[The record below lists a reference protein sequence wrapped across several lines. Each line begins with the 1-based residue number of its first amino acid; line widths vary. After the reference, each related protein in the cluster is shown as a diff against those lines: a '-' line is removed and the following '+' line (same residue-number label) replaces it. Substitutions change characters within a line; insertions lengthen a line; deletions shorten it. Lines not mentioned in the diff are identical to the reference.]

1 VKKKHSTT
9 FLVLCCLACA
19 VISVVFSILYVYES
33 AGGREGMKF
42 ISKINEVRSVI
53 DDTYV
58 GEPDWDEIADVAS
71 IGMVEAVG
79 DRWSYYL
86 TATQY
91 VDYMDSVNNIASG
104 IGISI
109 VLDEES
115 GEISII
121 SVSNNSPAEKA
132 GVVAGDVLLTVA
144 SQDVNGMLPADI
156 KTIVQSQDG
165 EFVITLRGADGQ
177 MKEATVKVETFFS
190 DPVSFKMLDNSA
202 GYIKISNFDAGCAD
216 STIAAIESLQQQGMM
231 SLIFDV
237 RANPGGL
244 LDELLKLL
252 NYILPEGEIFV
263 SVSEQGEEQVYTSDE
278 ACIEKIPMVVMI
290 DANSYSAAEF
300 FAAAMSE
307 YGYATLIGE
316 ASTGKSR
323 SQQTFVLSDGS
334 AVHIS
339 TRSYLTPERRDLA
352 EAGGLIPDIAVE
364 NIGGEDL
371 QLAEATKY
379 LS

>member
-1 VKKKHSTT
+1 
-9 FLVLCCLACA
+9 

>member
-1 VKKKHSTT
+1 M
-9 FLVLCCLACA
+9 CCLACA
-19 VISVVFSILYVYES
+19 VVSVVSSILYVYES

-53 DDTYV
+53 DETYV
-58 GEPDWDEIADVAS
+58 GEPDWDVIADTAS
-71 IGMVEAVG
+71 AGMVEAVG

-86 TATQY
+86 TAAQY

-144 SQDVNGMLPADI
+144 GQDVNGMLPADI
-156 KTIVQSQDG
+156 KAIVQSQDG

-177 MKEATVKVETFFS
+177 TKEATVKVETFYS
-190 DPVSFKMLDNSA
+190 DPVSFKMLDNSV
-202 GYIKISNFDAGCAD
+202 GYIKMSNFDSGCAD
-216 STIAAIESLQQQGMM
+216 RTIAAIESLQQQGMT

-352 EAGGLIPDIAVE
+352 AAGGLIPDISVE
-364 NIGGEDL
+364 NIDGEDL